1 MHFKVLIDII
11 LTVGGLIINLNYAQ
25 ILFQMF
31 LLLIN
36 VNVTIPIFLLT
47 RNLIKLQL
55 HPPGI

>member
-36 VNVTIPIFLLT
+36 VNVTISIFLLT